1 MQTQREA
8 VHLGRWAESHD
19 QRKGQWLYNLLRPD
33 TEFEDKLG
41 KVDDASI
48 IKYKAHVAD
57 KLWNMTNEEFD
68 KIMEN
73 YSK

>member
-1 MQTQREA
+1 MSIKDEGWTIT
-8 VHLGRWAESHD
+8 SSKSNKI
-19 QRKGQWLYNLLRPD
+19 RKGQWLYNLLRPD

-68 KIMEN
+68 KMMKDWEF
-73 YSK
+73 